1 MLRTL
6 ASACG
11 KSSRQLLKNSLVLRG
26 LATQAEFDIEEC
38 KLHRLDSGPPVK
50 ATLTREDGLVYYKQ
64 MTMIRRMENAA
75 DRLYKARVIR
85 GFCHLYSGQ
94 EACAVGMEH
103 AIDKDDSVIT
113 AYRCHGWTYMRGKS
127 ALEVL
132 AELTGRVS
140 GTTKGKGGSMHMYGH
155 EFYGG
160 NGIVGAQVPLGAGV
174 AFAHKY
180 RNNGKICLTLY
191 GDGAANQGQLF
202 ETFNM
207 AKLWDLPCVFICEN
221 NQYGMGTAANR
232 ASAVTDFYTRGDFV
246 PGIQVD
252 GMDILAVREATKF
265 AADYT
270 RSGKG
275 PLLMEC
281 VTYRYYGHSMSDPG
295 VSYRSRDEIQTVR
308 KTQDPIAGLK
318 EKLLEADLATADDIK
333 AIDQEVKTEIEEAV
347 EKSKTDPEIA
357 LDELYKD
364 IYSGGMEGH
373 DIRGCDP
380 MTLGKHN

>member
-1 MLRTL
+1 
-6 ASACG
+6 
-11 KSSRQLLKNSLVLRG
+11 
-26 LATQAEFDIEEC
+26 
-38 KLHRLDSGPPVK
+38 
-50 ATLTREDGLVYYKQ
+50 
-64 MTMIRRMENAA
+64 
-75 DRLYKARVIR
+75 
-85 GFCHLYSGQ
+85 
-94 EACAVGMEH
+94 
-103 AIDKDDSVIT
+103 
-113 AYRCHGWTYMRGKS
+113 
-127 ALEVL
+127 
-132 AELTGRVS
+132 
-140 GTTKGKGGSMHMYGH
+140 MHMYGH

-180 RNNGKICLTLY
+180 RNNEKICLTLY

-265 AADYT
+265 TADHA

-275 PLLMEC
+275 PILMEC

-295 VSYRSRDEIQTVR
+295 VSYRSRDEIQSVR

-318 EKLLEADLATADDIK
+318 ERLLGADLVTADDIK
-333 AIDQEVKTEIEEAV
+333 VGQLVK
-347 EKSKTDPEIA
+347 
-357 LDELYKD
+357 LY
-364 IYSGGMEGH
+364 
-373 DIRGCDP
+373 
-380 MTLGKHN
+380 L